1 MRDWRAPGF
10 EPRRGRMFRVR
21 TQSPIANR
29 HALDSLCRDVSD
41 TDRLLVIVDGLSV
54 VKGAYMIAAMDPGT
68 SLWDLTALS
77 KYSQAAASARWS
89 PRSSPPR
96 TPSRGSTPPS
106 LHGSRT
112 GSPLAGPL
120 GGPLVG
126 ETRLGSPFGKSRR
139 PGSRDGV
146 RPGSVGRPGSRD
158 GCRPGSVGRPGSR
171 DGGRPGSRPGSGMV
185 GAFGTSSMG
194 GGGAGLQWDVSM
206 PPMGSTEDLA
216 TYDRVATLLG
226 QMPSAMLFVSASPHA
241 LLIAQQAGW
250 RTAYVPRLG
259 ATDHP
264 RLNPNATRFVKKQT
278 NGPGQPAGPRSVG
291 LQHAEASLRKEAVF
305 GSTHDSERRFSG
317 NGSGSSGKWRR
328 ICTGGTGS
336 SHTQSAKMGRRPRF
350 HQRADYG
357 RRARIASVTW
367 L

>member
-1 MRDWRAPGF
+1 
-10 EPRRGRMFRVR
+10 
-21 TQSPIANR
+21 
-29 HALDSLCRDVSD
+29 
-41 TDRLLVIVDGLSV
+41 
-54 VKGAYMIAAMDPGT
+54 
-68 SLWDLTALS
+68 
-77 KYSQAAASARWS
+77 
-89 PRSSPPR
+89 
-96 TPSRGSTPPS
+96 
-106 LHGSRT
+106 
-112 GSPLAGPL
+112 
-120 GGPLVG
+120 
-126 ETRLGSPFGKSRR
+126 
-139 PGSRDGV
+139 
-146 RPGSVGRPGSRD
+146 
-158 GCRPGSVGRPGSR
+158 
-171 DGGRPGSRPGSGMV
+171 MV

-317 NGSGSSGKWRR
+317 NGSAAAQHEEFEAIKAA
-328 ICTGGTGS
+328 TTGS
-336 SHTQSAKMGRRPRF
+336 WLDGLDEEDWDGSLFDVHAPDMGTLANQLVPAHTSRWRP
-350 HQRADYG
+350 
-357 RRARIASVTW
+357 
-367 L
+367 